1 MKRILSSVC
10 VALILA
16 GCTHQPSA
24 SIVSK
29 AKYDLPSTRPLQ
41 TYSARAKGGM
51 VASVHPLATDA
62 GVEAMRRGG
71 NAIDAAVATALTLG
85 VVDGHNSGIGG
96 GCFMLIRFK
105 DGSFMALDGR
115 EMAGA
120 KATRDMFIRDGKGD
134 TKLSQTGPLASGVPG
149 SIAVFD
155 AALKAGGKR
164 TLADA
169 LLPAADLAERGFP
182 LDEKY
187 ANKLKANAKKIAQ
200 FPGSAAILLKSDG
213 SPYTEGEVLRQTD
226 LANTYRAIAA
236 HGSAYFYQ
244 GEFAKKVS
252 DWMAANGGILTR
264 EDFAGYKLVR
274 REPIVSTYRGY
285 TLIGFPPPSSGGVHV
300 AQILNILENFNVGQL
315 STVDREHVTAEAMKQ
330 AFADRAWY
338 LGDPDYVR
346 VPKGLMDKGY
356 AKQLAS
362 KITLAS
368 PTTVPSHGVP
378 PKVDEELFG
387 KHTTHIA
394 TADAEGNWVAL
405 TCTVNTAFGS
415 KVIVPGT
422 GVILNN
428 QMDDFSIQP
437 GVPNAFKLVGNEN
450 NAIAPGKRPLS
461 SMSPTIVLNAAGK
474 PIMTVGAAGG
484 PKIITQVVL
493 AIRNVVDL
501 HDDLPHALARE
512 RVHHQWSPDE
522 ISAEE
527 AYPTDMKMALEAKGH
542 KLEVKKNDTPISG
555 GATQAIIYQDGYF
568 IGVSEPRVPGKAA
581 GVP

>member
-1 MKRILSSVC
+1 MWSKRVTGLL
-10 VALILA
+10 VALAVA
-16 GCTHQPSA
+16 GCVQRGGEMVA
-24 SIVSK
+24 VSGGGK
-29 AKYDLPSTRPLQ
+29 WALPSTRPVG
-41 TYSARAKGGM
+41 TYTARATGGM
-51 VASVHPLATDA
+51 VASVHPLATEA
-62 GVEAMRRGG
+62 GVAALRRGG

-134 TKLSQTGPLASGVPG
+134 VNLSQTGALASGVPG
-149 SIAVFD
+149 SVAVFD
-155 AALKAGGKR
+155 AAICAGGKL

-169 LLPAADLAERGFP
+169 LLPAAELAEQGFAI
-182 LDEKY
+182 DDRY
-187 ANKLKANAKKIAQ
+187 AAKLKAQAKKIAR
-200 FPGSAAILLKSDG
+200 FPGAAEVLLKPNGAPLS
-213 SPYTEGEVLRQTD
+213 EGEVLRQVD
-226 LANTYRAIAA
+226 LARTYRAIASQ
-236 HGSAYFYQ
+236 GIGYFYG
-244 GEFAKKVS
+244 GEFAQKIS

-264 EDFAGYKLVR
+264 EDFANYKVVH
-274 REPIVSTYRGY
+274 REPLVSTYRGY
-285 TLIGFPPPSSGGVHV
+285 TLVGFPPPSSGGVHV
-300 AQILNILENFNVGQL
+300 AQILNILENFEVGKMPEI
-315 STVDREHVTAEAMKQ
+315 DREHVTAEAMKQ

-356 AKQLAS
+356 ARELAG
-362 KITLAS
+362 KIHLGR

-378 PKVDEELFG
+378 PKANEELFG

-450 NAIAPGKRPLS
+450 NAVAPGKRPLS
-461 SMSPTIVLNAAGK
+461 SMSPTIVLDSSGR
-474 PIMTVGAAGG
+474 PVMTVGAAGG
-484 PKIITQVVL
+484 
-493 AIRNVVDL
+493 AED
-501 HDDLPHALARE
+501 HHA
-512 RVHHQWSPDE
+512 
-522 ISAEE
+522 
-527 AYPTDMKMALEAKGH
+527 
-542 KLEVKKNDTPISG
+542 G
-555 GATQAIIYQDGYF
+555 GAGDSKCCG
-568 IGVSEPRVPGKAA
+568 PRG
-581 GVP
+581 